1 MRPMVTDPAK
11 PDRPDPHASDAMAG
25 PHGSMD
31 DHGETH
37 GHDDHAHIGAMALG
51 PLDVRAWAAGLGGIV
66 LGLAVAIALALSSGF
81 LRI

>member
-1 MRPMVTDPAK
+1 MSTDHPAE
-11 PDRPDPHASDAMAG
+11 PRSDPHASDAMAG

-37 GHDDHAHIGAMALG
+37 GHDDHAHGGATALG

-66 LGLAVAIALALSSGF
+66 LGLVVALALALSSGF
-81 LRI
+81 LRL